1 MARCALSTW
10 GRVCLLSAAA
20 TLAVARGALGA
31 ALDESGDIKLGVRAY
46 TAARVGTQN
55 TDVKICNL
63 VRVGNETKELCGG
76 SNGRGPTPTQ
86 LQTFRSLTFPV
97 SAAGHL
103 RQQRSYVEAEFDH
116 NMMRLLRQGFGP
128 LALVDDLPFTFSTF
142 KYHLTYRGEYE
153 GVYDYGP
160 AEYRTHYQYD
170 NRILVPT
177 FSGNEAN
184 IPQSRHRLRSIGV
197 IRNRLFQAYLETQV
211 SSLQLRFGR
220 QILSWGQTDAFRL
233 LDNIN
238 PLDNSFG
245 GFLVPLD
252 ERRQPLDMLLANYHI
267 GELGP
272 LYEMFVEA
280 YAAIDNAIGFQ
291 PGIPQGSPWALP
303 NLGAPSA
310 VLQAQR
316 TSPQRVI
323 KDTRGGFRI
332 NFTTPLPVID
342 DMDVS
347 LANYWTYLDNPMVQT
362 YVSPTFPTAI
372 QGGPNCPPNSPHGSP
387 GCNPAQGFLAN
398 SIQTGPR
405 VQITGVASSFN
416 FPMEAARFLFLSGQ
430 PIIRYE
436 LAYFRGEQRPTQ
448 QQLDPFIY
456 ATGGCARG
464 RIVQTEFGPLCTGGR
479 RYGDSWNFVLGIDLN
494 QFIRYLNPNQS
505 FFITTQFF
513 YKHLLGAA
521 PRTRDGIEAQNKMV
535 FKGEVLPVPNAN
547 VRAPFLPTAGASQ
560 SVLIHN
566 PVDQYLQ
573 TLLITTSYFSSQINP
588 ALTLVYDW
596 SGSFV
601 AQPQI
606 VFSRDPF
613 RFTFS
618 YSLITAGTLKGAS
631 GVSLLRDRDNVLFQL
646 DYVI

>member
-1 MARCALSTW
+1 MARCALGTW
-10 GRVCLLSAAA
+10 GRVCLLTAAA
-20 TLAVARGALGA
+20 TLVMARGAFGA
-31 ALDESGDIKLGVRAY
+31 ALDERGEIKLGVRAY
-46 TAARVGTQN
+46 TAARVATEN
-55 TDVKICNL
+55 TDITICNFL
-63 VRVGNETKELCGG
+63 DGKQRCGG
-76 SNGRGPTPTQ
+76 SNGRGPTP
-86 LQTFRSLTFPV
+86 LLNQTYRSLTFPV
-97 SAAGHL
+97 SPAGHL
-103 RQQRSYVEAEFDH
+103 RQQRTYVEAELDH
-116 NMMRLLRQGFGP
+116 NLSRLLAEGFGP
-128 LALVDDLPFTFSTF
+128 LALLDDLPFKFQTF

-160 AEYRTHYQYD
+160 SEYRTHYQYE
-170 NRILVPT
+170 NKLLVPD
-177 FSGNEAN
+177 FSGNSAN
-184 IPQSRHRLRSIGV
+184 IGQSRRRLRSIGV

-211 SSLQLRFGR
+211 ERLQMRFGR

-245 GFLVPLD
+245 GFLIPLD
-252 ERRQPLDMLLANYHI
+252 ERRQPLDMLLLNYSV

-280 YAAIDNAIGFQ
+280 YAAIDDAIGFQ
-291 PGIPQGSPWALP
+291 PGIPQGSPWSLP

-310 VLQAQR
+310 VLQTQR
-316 TSPQRVI
+316 TQPQRVV

-332 NFTTPLPVID
+332 NFTAPIPVIE

-362 YVSPTFPTAI
+362 YVNPRFPLAI
-372 QGGPNCPPNSPHGSP
+372 QCGPDPSK
-387 GCNPAQGFLAN
+387 CNPATGFLAN
-398 SIQTGPR
+398 SVQTGPR

-416 FPMEAARFLFLSGQ
+416 FPMDWARAMFLSGQ
-430 PIIRYE
+430 PIVRYE

-456 ATGGCARG
+456 GTGNCARG
-464 RIVQTEFGPLCTGGR
+464 RVIDTPYGPLCTGGR
-479 RYGDSWNFVLGIDLN
+479 RYGDSWNFVLGFDLN
-494 QFIRYLNPNQS
+494 QFIRPLNPNQS

-513 YKHLLGAA
+513 YKHLNGAA
-521 PRTRDGIEAQNKMV
+521 PRTRQGIELQNKRV
-535 FKGEVLPVPNAN
+535 FKGEVLPVPSFN
-547 VRAPFLPTAGASQ
+547 VAAPFLPSAGASQ

-566 PVDQYLQ
+566 PVDQYLN

-588 ALTLVYDW
+588 ALTLFYDW

-606 VFSRDPF
+606 VLSRDPF
-613 RFTFS
+613 RFTFA
-618 YSLITAGTLKGAS
+618 YSFLTAGTLKGAS